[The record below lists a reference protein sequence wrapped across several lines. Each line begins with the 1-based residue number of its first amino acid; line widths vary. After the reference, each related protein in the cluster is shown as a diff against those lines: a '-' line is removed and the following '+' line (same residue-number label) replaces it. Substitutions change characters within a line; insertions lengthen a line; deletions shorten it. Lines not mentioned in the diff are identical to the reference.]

1 MNTHKQEHVHYYTY
15 VYLPHVCLHF
25 LMCIPRVYM
34 YEGDRIHTYANVHA
48 HVPHMIVLVSTF
60 ALVRQLIHTC
70 MCRCYVRRHE
80 HVYVYG
86 YLYVYMT
93 TQVYVC

>member
-1 MNTHKQEHVHYYTY
+1 
-15 VYLPHVCLHF
+15 
-25 LMCIPRVYM
+25 M

-70 MCRCYVRRHE
+70 VDVICDVMNTCMCTGTC
-80 HVYVYG
+80 
-86 YLYVYMT
+86 MCT
-93 TQVYVC
+93 